1 MVVLLSAQ
9 ESIRQRNELAT
20 TINFVCV
27 AMPVIANQK
36 KPDHLYCPPDAL
48 HPASLHHGLPYHPA
62 QLNGNTLRRTLEEF
76 RAHHQACAVRRRNGL
91 EYELRV
97 EAQRTEW
104 LTRKFMDGVRQQQQQ
119 QSQSGSGTTAST
131 TTSGGAQGK
140 TEPRSS
146 GEGATGTGAAAN
158 ATSSSSNSGGTASSA
173 TEVSSTDDGDITV
186 VTWLIHVSSTV

>member
-1 MVVLLSAQ
+1 
-9 ESIRQRNELAT
+9 
-20 TINFVCV
+20 
-27 AMPVIANQK
+27 MPVIANQK

-76 RAHHQACAVRRRNGL
+76 RAHHQACAARRRNGL

-119 QSQSGSGTTAST
+119 QSGSGTAT
-131 TTSGGAQGK
+131 TGSGGAAQGK
-140 TEPRSS
+140 TEQRSGS
-146 GEGATGTGAAAN
+146 EGTTSAAAN
-158 ATSSSSNSGGTASSA
+158 AASASGTASSA
-173 TEVSSTDDGDITV
+173 TEVSGDITV
-186 VTWLIHVSSTV
+186 GQSWYIVGELMTCNCIDDAFMDISLLNSSAFDYVVSGLICYMPFD

>member
-1 MVVLLSAQ
+1 
-9 ESIRQRNELAT
+9 
-20 TINFVCV
+20 
-27 AMPVIANQK
+27 MPVIANQK

-76 RAHHQACAVRRRNGL
+76 RAHHQACAARRRNGL

-119 QSQSGSGTTAST
+119 SGTAT
-131 TTSGGAQGK
+131 TGSGGAAQVK
-140 TEPRSS
+140 TEQRSGS
-146 GEGATGTGAAAN
+146 EGTTGAAAN
-158 ATSSSSNSGGTASSA
+158 AAGASGTASSA
-173 TEVSSTDDGDITV
+173 TEVSGDITV
-186 VTWLIHVSSTV
+186 GQS